1 MTTEPTRRSQR
12 TPSDDEIPSLLEALE
27 TFGGSTAAFAREQG
41 LAAWKLYKARRA
53 TAGAGPGR
61 RRRRRRKDGPDFVP
75 VQVVVERPASSVPL
89 ELVLGSDRRLLIP
102 SVPGDNYTYPATTTT
117 PAHPDAP

>member
-53 TAGAGPGR
+53 AAGAGPGR

-102 SVPGDNYTYPATTTT
+102 SGFDETTLRRVMEVLVSC
-117 PAHPDAP
+117 